1 MSRMQ
6 ALEAELFTVAVF
18 LWVGTFTFLTWLF
31 LRMQSLDKSI
41 RTFAVT
47 VGREEN
53 LSKMP
58 DRLPVYVATLL
69 ELVGL
74 TVLALGLSGI
84 FVIPMYPFSVVIWGG
99 VFLLLFWQME
109 SISALENSMNAV
121 ESGASQE

>member
-1 MSRMQ
+1 MQ